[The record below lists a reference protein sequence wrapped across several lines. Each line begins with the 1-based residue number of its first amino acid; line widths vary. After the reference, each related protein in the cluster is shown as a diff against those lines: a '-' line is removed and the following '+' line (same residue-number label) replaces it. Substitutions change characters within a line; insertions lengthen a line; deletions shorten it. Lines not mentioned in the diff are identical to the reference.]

1 MSTLISHEIPKAL
14 FPHQSLISDYPY
26 ALGHLLGKDK
36 EYSEFYKYQF
46 KNSQFGIL
54 DNSCFELGKSIDLKD
69 LKSVVNEYVPS
80 HYILPDQ
87 LHSQY
92 ETLQMSEEFLA
103 LHNSQLDS
111 APIGVVQGK
120 SFNELI
126 QCIQWYLDHHVRFIA
141 IPFDPLPDSEFGI
154 TRYFFFKE
162 IFDYY
167 VKKNVGVRWHFL
179 GCQNPSEFQLYSPE
193 MKEFIYSVDT
203 SSPIITGWN
212 GIKYGDYGY
221 SQGKPKEKLAD
232 SLDIELSYDQIQD
245 IIYNVKKF
253 KQYWK

>member
-154 TRYFFFKE
+154 TRYFFF
-162 IFDYY
+162 I
-167 VKKNVGVRWHFL
+167 
-179 GCQNPSEFQLYSPE
+179 
-193 MKEFIYSVDT
+193 
-203 SSPIITGWN
+203 
-212 GIKYGDYGY
+212 
-221 SQGKPKEKLAD
+221 
-232 SLDIELSYDQIQD
+232 
-245 IIYNVKKF
+245 
-253 KQYWK
+253 

>member
-1 MSTLISHEIPKAL
+1 MTLLSHEIPKAL
-14 FPHQSLISDYPY
+14 FPYQSLISDYPY

-46 KNSQFGIL
+46 KNSAFGIL
-54 DNSCFELGKSIDLKD
+54 DNACFELGKSIDSKELAE
-69 LKSVVNEYVPS
+69 LIEEYTPS
-80 HYILPDQ
+80 HYILPDK
-87 LHSQY
+87 LHDQK
-92 ETLQMSEEFLA
+92 ETLEMGEEFLS
-103 LHNSQLDS
+103 LYNRNLDS

-167 VKKNVGVRWHFL
+167 VKKNVGVKWHFL

-212 GIKYGDYGY
+212 GIKYGEFGY
-221 SQGKPKEKLAD
+221 SKPKPKEKLAD
-232 SLDIELSYDQIQD
+232 SLDIKLSYDQIQD